1 MAENLEFHRR
11 MKHVDIKY
19 HWVRQAIEDGLI
31 QVEYISTALMVAD
44 GLTKPLGPQKFNR
57 FLTLIGMAD

>member
-1 MAENLEFHRR
+1 MTENFEFHRR

-19 HWVRQAIEDGLI
+19 HWVRQAIEDELI
-31 QVEYISTALMVAD
+31 QMKYISTTLMAAD

-57 FLTLIGMAD
+57 FLTLIGMTN